1 MFGAAGTRRL
11 RDRAPYAGRNNRRPY
26 SQHPL
31 RCPVPRSF
39 CILQVFIAFAVIFCP
54 LLVGRP
60 RDHVRRGWGV
70 PLRDHPPL
78 CRAQHP
84 EKGSGHVAAGY
95 ALRNIL
101 RKAVACGGRYALR
114 NILRKAVACGGR
126 SGCSGRF
133 SPFLHK
139 KFFFCGGLCR
149 RAVFGG
155 GTLQKRGFEEAPQ
168 GRRPRRQKRP
178 IRFLGLGMPH
188 AVLWEE
194 KVF

>member
-1 MFGAAGTRRL
+1 MFGAAGARRL

-70 PLRDHPPL
+70 PLCDHPPL

-101 RKAVACGGRYALR
+101 RKVVACGGRYALR
-114 NILRKAVACGGR
+114 NILRKAVGMWR
-126 SGCSGRF
+126 QVRMF
-133 SPFLHK
+133 
-139 KFFFCGGLCR
+139 
-149 RAVFGG
+149 RAVFS
-155 GTLQKRGFEEAPQ
+155 LSPQKIFLL
-168 GRRPRRQKRP
+168 RRPVQEGCLWGRDSTEA
-178 IRFLGLGMPH
+178 RF
-188 AVLWEE
+188 
-194 KVF
+194 

>member
-31 RCPVPRSF
+31 RCPVLRSF

-70 PLRDHPPL
+70 PLCDHPPL

-101 RKAVACGGRYALR
+101 
-114 NILRKAVACGGR
+114 
-126 SGCSGRF
+126 
-133 SPFLHK
+133 
-139 KFFFCGGLCR
+139 
-149 RAVFGG
+149 
-155 GTLQKRGFEEAPQ
+155 
-168 GRRPRRQKRP
+168 
-178 IRFLGLGMPH
+178 
-188 AVLWEE
+188 
-194 KVF
+194 

>member
-31 RCPVPRSF
+31 RCPVSRSF

-101 RKAVACGGRYALR
+101 RKAVGMWRQVR
-114 NILRKAVACGGR
+114 M
-126 SGCSGRF
+126 F
-133 SPFLHK
+133 
-139 KFFFCGGLCR
+139 
-149 RAVFGG
+149 RAVFS
-155 GTLQKRGFEEAPQ
+155 LSPQKILLL
-168 GRRPRRQKRP
+168 RRPVQEGCLWGRDSTEA
-178 IRFLGLGMPH
+178 RF
-188 AVLWEE
+188 
-194 KVF
+194 